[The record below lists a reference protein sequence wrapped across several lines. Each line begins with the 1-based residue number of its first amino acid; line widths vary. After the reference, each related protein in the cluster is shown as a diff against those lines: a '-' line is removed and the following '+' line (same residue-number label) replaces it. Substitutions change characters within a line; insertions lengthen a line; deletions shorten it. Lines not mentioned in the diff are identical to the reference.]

1 MAQSDKLFERAL
13 AHIPGGVNSP
23 VRSFSAVGGNP
34 LVIQHAKGS
43 HIFDADGKKYIDYV
57 GSWGTAILGHAVAEI
72 NKAVKQATDNG
83 LSFGTL
89 TKVEVLM
96 AERICELVDAIDMV
110 RMVNSGTEATMSAI
124 RLARGFTNRDLIVKF
139 DGCYHGHSDTLLSGA
154 GSGVLTL
161 GIASSPGVPQ
171 TIASQ
176 TIVLEYNNPQQVRD
190 TFKKFGEKIAAI
202 IVEPIAGNMNLI
214 RANHEFIISL
224 RESCDKN
231 GALLI
236 FDEVMSGF
244 RATLSG
250 AQSIYGVAP
259 DLTTLG
265 KVIGGGLPVGAFGG
279 RSEIMQ
285 QLAPAGPIYQ
295 AGTLSGNPIAM
306 TAGLETLK
314 ILTSPGVFDSIA
326 QKNDILMSGLRK
338 KANTAKVPLFCH
350 HIGGMFG
357 LFFTP
362 DKEVNQF
369 EQVKQTNCEHFKQFF
384 HSMLKQ
390 GIYFAPSQYEAGFMS
405 ASHSKEDI
413 NTTIKAAEQ
422 AFEQI

>member
-1 MAQSDKLFERAL
+1 
-13 AHIPGGVNSP
+13 
-23 VRSFSAVGGNP
+23 
-34 LVIQHAKGS
+34 
-43 HIFDADGKKYIDYV
+43 
-57 GSWGTAILGHAVAEI
+57 
-72 NKAVKQATDNG
+72 
-83 LSFGTL
+83 
-89 TKVEVLM
+89 M